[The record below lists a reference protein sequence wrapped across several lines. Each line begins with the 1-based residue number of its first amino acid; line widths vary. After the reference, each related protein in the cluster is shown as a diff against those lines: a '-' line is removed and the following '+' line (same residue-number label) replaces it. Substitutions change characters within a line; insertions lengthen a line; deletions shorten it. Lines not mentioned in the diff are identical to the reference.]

1 MAPMITAEA
10 VQRARAFVA
19 QNGRPLDRAYLD
31 HRLAATADSAARVV
45 AELTKFQTV
54 EGGFGRALEP
64 DVRTPAPSAIATSI
78 AFQYLRGI
86 EPWVPADM
94 AGPAISYL
102 VRTVDRQAWVWP
114 AVDERV
120 GEGPHAPWW
129 TPNLDRFRGYAL
141 NPTAELLGYLYAY
154 RAGVPENVLDRVTQ
168 TVLAAVAAAGVIES
182 PYELMCCMH
191 LAQTEAAPA
200 EVRHALHRLLM
211 PSLEAADAEDTH
223 LDLLRLTP
231 TPRSFGYE
239 VVRGGLERQAERL
252 IASQA
257 EDGGWRPTWGAWN
270 AEAHAEWR
278 GVITSQAVISLLA
291 HGLVAT

>member
-10 VQRARAFVA
+10 VQRAKRFVA
-19 QNGRPLDRAYLD
+19 QNARPLDQAYLD
-31 HRLAATADSAARVV
+31 HRLAATAGSAARVV
-45 AELTKFQTV
+45 AELAKFQTT

-154 RAGVPENVLDRVTQ
+154 RAGVPEDVLDRVTQ

-182 PYELMCCMH
+182 PYELMCCMR
-191 LAQTEAAPA
+191 LAQTDTAPS
-200 EVRHALHRLLM
+200 EVRHALQRLLM

-231 TPRSFGYE
+231 NPRSFGYD
-239 VVRGGLERQAERL
+239 VVRGGLEQQAERL

-257 EDGGWRPTWGAWN
+257 EDGGWRPTWDAWN

-291 HGLVAT
+291 HGFVAT

>member
-1 MAPMITAEA
+1 MAPTISAEA

-86 EPWVPADM
+86 EPWAPADM
-94 AGPAISYL
+94 AGAAISYL
-102 VRTVDRQAWVWP
+102 VRTVDRRAWVWP
-114 AVDERV
+114 AIDERV
-120 GEGPHAPWW
+120 EEGAHAPWW
-129 TPNLDRFRGYAL
+129 TPNLERFRGYAL

-154 RAGVPENVLDRVTQ
+154 RAGVPDDVLDRVMQ

-182 PYELMCCMH
+182 PYELMCCMR
-191 LAQTEAAPA
+191 LAQTDAAPV
-200 EVRHALHRLLM
+200 EVRHALHGLLM
-211 PSLEAADAEDTH
+211 PSLEAVDPNDGH

-231 TPRSFGYE
+231 TPLSFGYD
-239 VVRGGLERQAERL
+239 VVRGGLEQQAERL

-257 EDGGWRPTWGAWN
+257 EDGGWRPTWDAWN
-270 AEAHAEWR
+270 AEAHAEWC
-278 GVITSQAVISLLA
+278 GVITSQAVISLFA
-291 HGLVAT
+291 HGFVAT